1 MSVEAK
7 LKQTGL
13 YDDIAK
19 LMSAASVDDWSIEM
33 GGKHPKVVYRVD
45 GQQFS
50 HAVPGSPSDSRS
62 VVNTKLDLRRRL
74 MHDGLI
80 KAPSKAGRKRKQGV
94 GRYPGGQIK
103 HAERER
109 DAVETVVQQRIKH
122 NGATRENAR
131 HQEWGYPL
139 GVLHKQGE
147 ITREQKEA
155 GDQWIM
161 ALMRYWR
168 LKGYAPPNPK
178 VASYAEMI
186 AGLNIRNE
194 PDDEDVIK
202 AQRAW
207 FDIDNWVKE
216 ACKYE
221 DLRQVYGA
229 LHKILVLQ
237 TEVKYIKPVEIG
249 YLRLAL
255 NPLVR
260 LFRIGG

>member
-1 MSVEAK
+1 MSEKMLRRVGAYEDVKA
-7 LKQTGL
+7 
-13 YDDIAK
+13 
-19 LMSAASVDDWSIEM
+19 LMEMARVDDWAIET
-33 GGKHPKVVYRVD
+33 GKGHPKLVWTKGD
-45 GQQFS
+45 KKATMPFS
-50 HAVPGSPSDSRS
+50 CSPSSRS
-62 VVNTKLDLRRRL
+62 AVKSTLGDVRRKMVETGML
-74 MHDGLI
+74 A
-80 KAPSKAGRKRKQGV
+80 KPSKAGRKRKKDV

-109 DAVETVVQQRIKH
+109 EVVETVVQQRIQH

-139 GVLHKQGE
+139 GVLHKQGQ

-155 GDQWIM
+155 GDQWVM

-168 LKGYAPPNPK
+168 LKGYAPPNAK

-186 AGLNIRNE
+186 AGLNIRSE
-194 PDDEDVIK
+194 PDDGDVIK

-207 FDIDNWVKE
+207 LDIDNWVKE

-237 TEVKYIKPVEIG
+237 TEARFIRPVEVG

-260 LFRIGG
+260 LFRIGS